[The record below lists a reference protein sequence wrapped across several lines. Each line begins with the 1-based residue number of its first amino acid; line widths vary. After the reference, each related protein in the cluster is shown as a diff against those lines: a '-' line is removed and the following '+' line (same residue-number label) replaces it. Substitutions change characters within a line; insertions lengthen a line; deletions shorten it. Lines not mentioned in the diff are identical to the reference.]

1 MNCVWLRTIWLSV
14 SVLFGLSGIG
24 ASLLHAASSLS
35 ADEVIQKAVAR
46 GQQPEPKAGQPGY
59 TYTKVTLTEELD
71 TAGNITERKEKVYQI
86 CLQSGSTRAKL
97 LSVNGRPPG
106 ESDLKKAAE
115 NEMNARQLLGQSK
128 SNKSVSR
135 DNFLVPEVVARFDF
149 TLLDQRSLNGR
160 AAYRIAFAPKSP
172 EPPERRLADRLLN
185 RITGTLWIDA
195 QEFELAQADIRLGS
209 EVNLLGGIAGSL
221 RKLSYTMTRTRVADG
236 LWLSTATNGD
246 FEGRKLLVSKRIK
259 TRSQSANFRPLAMQ
273 AANRPTG

>member
-1 MNCVWLRTIWLSV
+1 M
-14 SVLFGLSGIG
+14 
-24 ASLLHAASSLS
+24 
-35 ADEVIQKAVAR
+35 
-46 GQQPEPKAGQPGY
+46 
-59 TYTKVTLTEELD
+59 
-71 TAGNITERKEKVYQI
+71 
-86 CLQSGSTRAKL
+86 
-97 LSVNGRPPG
+97 
-106 ESDLKKAAE
+106 
-115 NEMNARQLLGQSK
+115 
-128 SNKSVSR
+128 
-135 DNFLVPEVVARFDF
+135 ARFDF

-160 AAYRIAFAPKSP
+160 TAFRVAFAPKSP

-273 AANRPTG
+273 AANQAHWLRKPEVRLSPVAHAPTSQTLCFQNYPPDAPGWPCRRIDVVNSFPKKDWSNRFLSGKTVKCDG